1 MMNDEEGVEKAYET
15 TETDATTS
23 PSSLGKDSINRSLTK
38 AEQWNIACLVMAYAC
53 VVASL
58 AVVVGTGPLIVKSV
72 GGSSSLAPFALGAF
86 FLGMSLISLTCTH
99 WIFAAWGRRYGF
111 LTGISFSLFGVVLG
125 CISIVIQSPAL
136 VIITNIFVGAGSGVS
151 MYLRFAAI
159 EVVPPHYQAR
169 AVAWVLSGG
178 CLAAFVGP
186 ESAQA
191 AKFMVPEYEYL
202 GLFIVAGIFFVA
214 QAICIRLTEFPS
226 SKPVDAPSS
235 CKPDG
240 VKTAGHSTCSYS
252 TQELMAVVFSR
263 EFLVPLLIAT
273 FSWAIMAMP
282 MGIFRVAMKDLGY
295 SERESLTV
303 IEFHFLA
310 MYSPGFYTGGFLQRH
325 GPHKASILSVGLLL
339 TGVLINIFA
348 TQDNTTTVVT
358 WYLGLIFL
366 GAGWNFGFS
375 AATLWMTD
383 SYMKKRNPINGE
395 SLSHLKPQV
404 QAANECGMFLLSG
417 AGSFATGFI
426 YQAGGGAL
434 DGWKVLN
441 YSLLGLIGAFGLT
454 LLWAGTATS
463 TASSAT
469 VGLQDED
476 IKPGLPLKN
485 KELPQ
490 HHSTTG
496 TEVEQTTREDV

>member
-1 MMNDEEGVEKAYET
+1 MMNDEELVENADET
-15 TETDATTS
+15 TKTVATTS
-23 PSSLGKDSINRSLTK
+23 PISIVNDSSNRPLTK

-86 FLGMSLISLTCTH
+86 FLGMSLVSLTCTH

-125 CISIVIQSPAL
+125 CTSIVIQSPTL

-151 MYLRFAAI
+151 QYLRFAAI

-191 AKFMVPEYEYL
+191 AKFMVPEYEYF

-214 QAICIRLTEFPS
+214 QAIFVRLTEFPS
-226 SKPVDAPSS
+226 SKPVDAPPSG
-235 CKPDG
+235 K
-240 VKTAGHSTCSYS
+240 STSSYS
-252 TQELMAVVFSR
+252 TQELTAIVSSR

-325 GPHKASILSVGLLL
+325 GPLKASILSVGLLS
-339 TGVLINIFA
+339 TGVLIDIFA
-348 TQDNTTTVVT
+348 AQDNATTVVT

-383 SYMKKRNPINGE
+383 SYMKKRNPLNGE
-395 SLSHLKPQV
+395 SLVHLKPQV

-441 YSLLGLIGAFGLT
+441 YSLLGLIGTFCLT
-454 LLWAGTATS
+454 LLWAGSATS
-463 TASSAT
+463 SPSSVT
-469 VGLQDED
+469 TGSQDEHL
-476 IKPGLPLKN
+476 KPDLPSRY

-490 HHSTTG
+490 HHDTMG
-496 TEVEQTTREDV
+496 TEGEQTTREDV